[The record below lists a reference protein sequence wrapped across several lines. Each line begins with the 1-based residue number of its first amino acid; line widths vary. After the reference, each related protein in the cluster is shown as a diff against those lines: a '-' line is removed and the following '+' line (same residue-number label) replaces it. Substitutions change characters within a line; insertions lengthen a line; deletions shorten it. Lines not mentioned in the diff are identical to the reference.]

1 MPSADRIFFGGT
13 VITMEPAQPRA
24 EAVAVADGRILA
36 VGTRAEIERHA
47 TAGTERTDLAGATLL
62 PGFVEAHSH
71 PLMSAM
77 AWGDPVVD
85 VRAVHTPTYEA
96 VLEKMR
102 RRISKAKPGEVI
114 WFLGLDPQLHA
125 GMEEPPRQVLDAI
138 APDHAI
144 VVQTI
149 NFHAIFLNS
158 KALEVFNI
166 GPDYSLPLGGAV
178 VAAADGK
185 PWKFQETAAWQ
196 VCNRFY
202 KLLGEQR
209 KIKSFDDWVAKFVR
223 AGYTTTSEIMIEP
236 GAAPMLQAVVK
247 SRRNPLRIVGYEG
260 VHRGGEVS
268 VPHDNGDDDFR
279 VIGTKLHADGSVL
292 LGNVWSTHPYLNNT
306 MTLKGMGLPANS
318 TGHASLTPEK
328 TNQLVSKYVR
338 EGWQM
343 SVHAH
348 GDRTIDMVL
357 DAYEAAIAGT
367 PKVNG
372 PLRIE
377 HCGMMRED
385 QIDRAIRLG
394 VVCSY
399 FLPYIYHWGEALR
412 DHLLGEAAAARFVP
426 AGSAIRK
433 GMRTSFHCD
442 SPMTWP
448 NALVCLSVA
457 VTRRTLKGAVIGPEQ
472 RVDIDQALKAIT
484 IDAAHQLQMEDR
496 VGSIA
501 PGKHADFVIL
511 GQDPT
516 TCDPER
522 LLSIPVKGTVLAG
535 VDTASFFDLERAE
548 AEGV

>member
-1 MPSADRIFFGGT
+1 MPEAQRIFFGGPI
-13 VITMEPAQPRA
+13 ITMEPGQPRA
-24 EAVAVADGRILA
+24 EAVAIADGRILA
-36 VGTRAEIERHA
+36 VGTRAEIEAHA
-47 TAGTERTDLAGATLL
+47 GARTERIDLEGATLL

-85 VRAVHTPTYEA
+85 VRAVHTPTYAA

-102 RRISKAKPGEVI
+102 RRIAKAAPGEIV
-114 WFLGLDPQLHA
+114 WFLGLDAQLHA
-125 GMEEPPRQVLDAI
+125 GMEEPARELLDEI

-144 VVQTI
+144 AVQTI
-149 NFHAIFLNS
+149 NFHAVFLNS
-158 KALEVFNI
+158 KALEVFGI
-166 GPDYSLPLGGAV
+166 GPGYTLPLGGEV
-178 VAAADGK
+178 VAGADGR
-185 PWKFQETAAWQ
+185 PWKFKETAAWQ
-196 VCNRFY
+196 LCNRFY
-202 KLLGEQR
+202 KILGEER
-209 KIKSFDDWVAKFVR
+209 KVRSFDEWVAKFVR

-236 GAAPMLQAVVK
+236 GAAPMLAAAVR

-260 VHRGGEVS
+260 VHRGGAVT
-268 VPHDNGDDDFR
+268 VRRDNGDDDFR

-292 LGNVWSTHPYLNNT
+292 LGNVWTTHPYLNNA
-306 MTLKGMGLPANS
+306 MTLKGMGLPPDN
-318 TGHASLTPEK
+318 TGHASLSAEK
-328 TNQLVSKYVR
+328 TCELVSKYVK

-357 DAYEAAIAGT
+357 DAYEKVLAETAD
-367 PKVNG
+367 VNG

-399 FLPYIYHWGEALR
+399 FLPYIYNWGEALR
-412 DHLLGEAAAARFVP
+412 DYLLGEEAAARFVP
-426 AGSAIRK
+426 SGSAIRK

-448 NALVCLSVA
+448 DALVCLHVA
-457 VTRRTLKGAVIGPEQ
+457 VTRRTMKGAVIGPEQ
-472 RVDIDQALKAIT
+472 RVGIDEALKAVT

-496 VGSIA
+496 IGSIA
-501 PGKHADFVIL
+501 PGKYADFVIL
-511 GQDPT
+511 SQDPT
-516 TCDPER
+516 ACDPER
-522 LLSIPVKGTVLAG
+522 LLEISILGTLIAG
-535 VDTASFFDLERAE
+535 ERTDSFFNV
-548 AEGV
+548 GS